1 MKNYLYVNEEICD
14 INKNDIN
21 AIMNEFLHSC
31 KLKVYG
37 YNKLK
42 DEYWGENNNFYFTIS
57 LKNNENKTCVKINS
71 FNECKQRKEIKKVFN
86 NLLEMII
93 SLQIFNIYKNNFN
106 TLKYDLIN

>member
-1 MKNYLYVNEEICD
+1 MKSYLYTNEEICD

-31 KLKVYG
+31 KLNVYG

-42 DEYWGENNNFYFTIS
+42 DEYWGENNNFYFTIY
-57 LKNNENKTCVKINS
+57 LKKYENKTCVKINS
-71 FNECKQRKEIKKVFN
+71 FNQCKQRKEIKKVFN

-93 SLQIFNIYKNNFN
+93 SLEIFNIYKNNFN
-106 TLKYDLIN
+106 TLNYIL

>member
-1 MKNYLYVNEEICD
+1 MQKYIYVNEEICD
-14 INKNDIN
+14 INKNDIHS
-21 AIMNEFLHSC
+21 IMNEFLHSC

-37 YNKLK
+37 YHKLN

-57 LKNNENKTCVKINS
+57 LKNNENKTCIKIHS
-71 FNECKQRKEIKKVFN
+71 FNVCKQRKEIKKVFN

-106 TLKYDLIN
+106 TLKII